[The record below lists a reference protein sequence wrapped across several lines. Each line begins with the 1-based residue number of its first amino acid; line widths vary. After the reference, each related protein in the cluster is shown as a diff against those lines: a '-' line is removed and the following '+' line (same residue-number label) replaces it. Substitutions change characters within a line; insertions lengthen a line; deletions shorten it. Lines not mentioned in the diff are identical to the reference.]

1 MDGTMKAMLY
11 RQYGPPG
18 NLELREIEV
27 PALQEGQ
34 VLVRVQAASV
44 NALDWHFLTGK
55 PFLARV
61 MNGGLL
67 KPKQRILGVDLAGR
81 VDAVGPGVT
90 RFQPGDEVFGGC
102 GNGGA
107 FAEVACTEQDQ
118 LQPKPPNVTFEQ
130 AAAAG
135 AAAHTALQGLRD
147 GGQIQEGQSVLINGA
162 SGGVGTFAVQI
173 ARAFGARVTGV
184 CSTGNLDLV
193 RSLGADRVIDYSQE
207 DFTQGEQRYDLIF
220 DVAAKLSFSDCKRV
234 LNPGGIYV
242 TTEFS
247 PILLFKGLW
256 VSMTGGQRLV
266 SQLAKPPN
274 AGDWAI
280 MRELLE
286 TGQVKP
292 VVDRTYTLGE
302 VPEALRYLGQGHAR
316 GKVAISMAEFGEL
329 EWGTRQSAG

>member
-1 MDGTMKAMLY
+1 MKAIVY
-11 RQYGPPG
+11 HRYGSPD
-18 NLELREIEV
+18 NLEMQEIEK
-27 PALQEGQ
+27 PAVEEDQ
-34 VLVRVQAASV
+34 VLVRVHAASV

-67 KPKQRILGVDLAGR
+67 KPKQRVLGVDLAGQ
-81 VDAVGPGVT
+81 VEAVGASVT

-107 FAEVACTEQDQ
+107 FAEYATAGQDQ
-118 LQPKPPNVTFEQ
+118 LQPKPANITFEE

-135 AAAHTALQGLRD
+135 AAAHTALQCLRD
-147 GGQIQEGQSVLINGA
+147 GGQIQAGQHVLINGA

-173 ARAFGARVTGV
+173 AKAFGATVTGV

-193 RSLGADRVIDYSQE
+193 RSTGADQVIDYTQV
-207 DFTQGEQRYDLIF
+207 DVTQGEQRYDLIF
-220 DVAAKLSFSDCKRV
+220 DVAAKLSFADCKRV
-234 LNPGGIYV
+234 LSPRGLFV

-247 PILLFKGLW
+247 PALLLKGLW
-256 VSMTGGQRLV
+256 ASLTGDQKLV
-266 SQLAKPPN
+266 SQLAKPPKES
-274 AGDWAI
+274 DWAY

-286 TGQVKP
+286 RGHVKA
-292 VVDRTYTLGE
+292 VIDRSYTLRE

-316 GKVAISMAEFGEL
+316 AKVVISMV
-329 EWGTRQSAG
+329 